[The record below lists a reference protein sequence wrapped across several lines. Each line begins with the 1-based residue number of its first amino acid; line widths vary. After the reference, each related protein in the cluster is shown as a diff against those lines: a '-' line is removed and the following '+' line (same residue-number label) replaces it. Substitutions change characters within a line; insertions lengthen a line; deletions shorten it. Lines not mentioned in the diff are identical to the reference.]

1 MTNWYLASIN
11 KFSNIKSLSNPITWL
26 NCKFLSTLCNLYNKF
41 LCKSYL
47 VHFVI
52 LEWPLF
58 LFQGYKW
65 LALIL
70 INFLRNISSP
80 WVIKFFFQPTS
91 YSRFSS
97 LFFWH
102 TVIIKIDKNNY
113 EAILDSSNEKN
124 LFLFDFLQNIN
135 NFFNQIKQRFT
146 IEEI

>member
-113 EAILDSSNEKN
+113 EAILDSCNEKN